1 MAQRHSGL
9 SERSNLVVS
18 VSTEVET
25 GTTSSPPQ
33 KIKVVVCFTSIP
45 PLGTRF
51 SRPLRGG
58 VTTRLVDQ
66 PEHKTQGGSV
76 IAERA
81 GLIELTCSGAKLGLR
96 GCESA
101 YTQSRTQ
108 NIFGV
113 RLNLVKKR

>member
-33 KIKVVVCFTSIP
+33 KIKVVVCFIKIP
-45 PLGTRF
+45 PLEARF
-51 SRPLRGG
+51 VRLMRGG

-81 GLIELTCSGAKLGLR
+81 GLIELKCSGAKLGLR
-96 GCESA
+96 
-101 YTQSRTQ
+101 QSGRMSRQ
-108 NIFGV
+108 IGV
-113 RLNLVKKR
+113 

>member
-33 KIKVVVCFTSIP
+33 KIKVVVCFIKIP
-45 PLGTRF
+45 PLEARF
-51 SRPLRGG
+51 VRLMRGG

-81 GLIELTCSGAKLGLR
+81 GLSKLSCSGEKLGLR
-96 GCESA
+96 
-101 YTQSRTQ
+101 
-108 NIFGV
+108 
-113 RLNLVKKR
+113 

>member
-33 KIKVVVCFTSIP
+33 KIKVVVCFIKIP

-58 VTTRLVDQ
+58 VTTRFVDPQ
-66 PEHKTQGGSV
+66 KQKTQGGSV
-76 IAERA
+76 IVERA
-81 GLIELTCSGAKLGLR
+81 VLIKLSCSGAKLGLR
-96 GCESA
+96 
-101 YTQSRTQ
+101 
-108 NIFGV
+108 
-113 RLNLVKKR
+113 

>member
-33 KIKVVVCFTSIP
+33 KIKVVVCFIKIP
-45 PLGTRF
+45 PLRARF
-51 SRPLRGG
+51 LRSMRGG
-58 VTTRLVDQ
+58 VTTLLVDQ

-81 GLIELTCSGAKLGLR
+81 GLIKLSCSGEKTWVALIR
-96 GCESA
+96 A
-101 YTQSRTQ
+101 NVATNQ
-108 NIFGV
+108 GV
-113 RLNLVKKR
+113 GTDKTEV

>member
-33 KIKVVVCFTSIP
+33 KIKVVVCFIKIP

-66 PEHKTQGGSV
+66 PEQKMQGGSV

-81 GLIELTCSGAKLGLR
+81 VLIKLSCSGTKLGLR
-96 GCESA
+96 
-101 YTQSRTQ
+101 QSGRMSRQ
-108 NIFGV
+108 IGV
-113 RLNLVKKR
+113 

>member
-33 KIKVVVCFTSIP
+33 KIKVVVCFIKIP

-66 PEHKTQGGSV
+66 PEQKTQGGSV

-96 GCESA
+96 
-101 YTQSRTQ
+101 QSGRMSRQ
-108 NIFGV
+108 IGV
-113 RLNLVKKR
+113 QERIKCQCKQILQ

>member
-25 GTTSSPPQ
+25 GTTSSPPPQ

-45 PLGTRF
+45 PLEARF
-51 SRPLRGG
+51 VRLMRGG

-81 GLIELTCSGAKLGLR
+81 GLIKLSCSGEKLGLR
-96 GCESA
+96 
-101 YTQSRTQ
+101 
-108 NIFGV
+108 
-113 RLNLVKKR
+113 

>member
-33 KIKVVVCFTSIP
+33 KIKVVVCFIKIP
-45 PLGTRF
+45 PLEVEARF
-51 SRPLRGG
+51 VRLMRGG

-66 PEHKTQGGSV
+66 PEHKTQGGECDCG
-76 IAERA
+76 A
-81 GLIELTCSGAKLGLR
+81 SGFDQVKL
-96 GCESA
+96 
-101 YTQSRTQ
+101 QW
-108 NIFGV
+108 
-113 RLNLVKKR
+113 